1 MKMTHRHGNQNKRRI
16 ERQWIMLT
24 SLVAISAF
32 SLLFTPVRG
41 ALTQVLYKVSPLV
54 WNIGSFG
61 ENTWS
66 SFSVNFKEKK
76 SLFVENE
83 MLHADINLMQA
94 QVLDRN
100 LLSEKVIKLEEA
112 LGRTQSDNRVVAYVL
127 AGPGL
132 SAYDTLVVDVGED
145 NGVTAGNM
153 VVYASA
159 GVIGEV
165 VEVSKN
171 SSKVKL
177 YSSSNEEQLVIVGK
191 NQISTKATGKGMGN
205 FEAKVPQGSAISLG
219 DNVTLLKSGLLLGT
233 VSFLEEK
240 PSLPFARVLFRFPFN
255 ITEIHSVEVIINDIK
270 RDKQGK
276 SATSVYEPSN

>member
-16 ERQWIMLT
+16 ERQWIVLT

-41 ALTQVLYKVSPLV
+41 ALTQVVYKVSPLI

-66 SFSVNFKEKK
+66 SFSLNFKEKK

-132 SAYDTLVVDVGED
+132 SPYDTLVIDVGED
-145 NGVTAGNM
+145 NGIAVGNT

-159 GVIGEV
+159 GAIGEV
-165 VEVSKN
+165 VEVSKS

-177 YSSSNEEQLVIVGK
+177 YSSPNEEHLVIIGK
-191 NQISTKATGKGMGN
+191 NQISTKAIGRGMGN
-205 FEAKVPQGSAISLG
+205 FEAKVPQETAVSLG
-219 DNVTLLKSGLLLGT
+219 DSVTSLKGGLLLGT
-233 VSFLEEK
+233 VSFIEEK
-240 PSLPFARVLFRFPFN
+240 SSLPFSRVLFRLPFN
-255 ITEIHSVEVIINDIK
+255 ITEIHSVEVIISDMK

-276 SATSVYEPSN
+276 SATSAYEQGN